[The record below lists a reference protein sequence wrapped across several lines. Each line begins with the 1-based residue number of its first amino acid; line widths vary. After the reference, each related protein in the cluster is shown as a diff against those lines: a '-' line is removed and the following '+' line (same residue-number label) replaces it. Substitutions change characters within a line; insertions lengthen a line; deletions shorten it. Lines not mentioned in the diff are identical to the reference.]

1 MDLTIDASAVM
12 AVILNE
18 PSKPNLLE
26 ATRGAELISA
36 PSLPWEIGNALSA
49 LFKRRRIDL
58 AQAELALQS
67 FREIP
72 VRLPSLEIESSVVLA
87 ERHDVYAYDAYVVE
101 CARRYK
107 TPLLSL
113 DRRQCEVAQTS
124 GVPRSTCRPS

>member
-1 MDLTIDASAVM
+1 MDLTIDASVVM

-18 PSKPNLLE
+18 PSKPRLLE

-36 PSLPWEIGNALSA
+36 PSLPWEVGNALSA

-58 AQAELALQS
+58 AQAELALES
-67 FREIP
+67 FRQVP

-87 ERHDVYAYDAYVVE
+87 ERHDVYAYDAYVIE
-101 CARRYK
+101 CARRYQ

-113 DRRQCEVAQTS
+113 DRRQCEVA
-124 GVPRSTCRPS
+124 RSEGIATLEVDS

>member
-26 ATRGAELISA
+26 ATRGADLISA

-87 ERHDVYAYDAYVVE
+87 ERHDVYAYDAYVIE
-101 CARRYK
+101 CARRYQ

-113 DRRQCEVAQTS
+113 DRRQCEVA
-124 GVPRSTCRPS
+124 RSEGIATLEVDP